1 MVFVY
6 NALKTFKVNSLED
19 NQINNNRGQTNVI
32 SFTII
37 KYLRISTIPISMYRQ
52 KHSSKNLYIC
62 ENSLYCAFYVIVLQ
76 GTQDYQTVSWKRK
89 IDLIKE
95 RQRSSN
101 TLQWFLCQNF

>member
-37 KYLRISTIPISMYRQ
+37 KYLGISTIPISMYRQ
-52 KHSSKNLYIC
+52 KHSLKNLYVC
-62 ENSLYCAFYVIVLQ
+62 ENSLYCAFYVIVSQ